1 MLLRMLMFGALVL
14 VSGFMLRLALQDVV
28 DPMTPAEAQSVQEGD
43 LYDCPDF
50 ATQPEAQ
57 AQLLPG
63 DPYGLDADNDG
74 QACDTLPGG
83 TTTGGTTTGVTTTGG
98 TTTGPLDGGSGKQL
112 QFRWS
117 QERPRPA
124 DARRRLPPRVPGR
137 AGQPLLPVATNNPSL
152 VGLLMFI
159 PSAVPCDAY
168 IRQVGRPRCFAGLF
182 VSLHLHAPPQVWTLA
197 RGVQAL
203 RGPLSGPW
211 RAVYAGSCIR
221 TSEKSYS
228 THYGE

>member
-1 MLLRMLMFGALVL
+1 MQSRSLIFPTL
-14 VSGFMLRLALQDVV
+14 LALASTFAFISIYEDK
-28 DPMTPAEAQSVQEGD
+28 ARAQTAD

-50 ATQPEAQ
+50 SSQPEAQ

-83 TTTGGTTTGVTTTGG
+83 TTTGGTTTGVTTTGE

-137 AGQPLLPVATNNPSL
+137 A
-152 VGLLMFI
+152 
-159 PSAVPCDAY
+159 
-168 IRQVGRPRCFAGLF
+168 
-182 VSLHLHAPPQVWTLA
+182 
-197 RGVQAL
+197 
-203 RGPLSGPW
+203 
-211 RAVYAGSCIR
+211 
-221 TSEKSYS
+221 
-228 THYGE
+228 